1 MTPKAAAPTK
11 APTKAPTAKRPAAAA
26 KTKTKSKTAGARAG
40 GTSTLDAVGLLVH
53 DVRNPFF
60 ADVARGVGDA
70 MSSVG
75 LSTILCNTDGVDET
89 EAKHLQLLDDH
100 AILGFAV
107 APVRA
112 SLRYLELL
120 RERGLPVVLIDR
132 PSGADNFCSVAVDN
146 VKGGSFAGRHLLSLG
161 HKQIAFIG
169 PSHAV
174 QQTIDRRQGLI
185 DAMTDAGLA
194 PAALTDIGLPAL
206 TPEAGEAAAKRLAAA
221 KAKPTAAFCANDAV
235 ALGVLRGLAELG
247 ITVPDDIAVMGYDDV
262 DYASSLWPPLTTV
275 RQPKYG
281 LGQAAARLLID
292 EIDHCAAHKHRQMVF
307 APGLVIRGSTAS

>member
-1 MTPKAAAPTK
+1 M
-11 APTKAPTAKRPAAAA
+11 
-26 KTKTKSKTAGARAG
+26 S
-40 GTSTLDAVGLLVH
+40 
-53 DVRNPFF
+53 
-60 ADVARGVGDA
+60 GVGRS
-70 MSSVG
+70 M
-75 LSTILCNTDGVDET
+75 ILCNTDGVDDT
-89 EAKHLQLLDDH
+89 EAKYLQLLDDRSV
-100 AILGFAV
+100 LGFAV
-107 APVRA
+107 APVR
-112 SLRYLELL
+112 SSMRYLELL
-120 RERGLPVVLIDR
+120 RGRGRPVVLIDR
-132 PSGADNFCSVAVDN
+132 PSGSKDFCSVAVDN

-174 QQTIDRRQGLI
+174 QQTVDRRQGLI
-185 DAMTDAGLA
+185 DAMTAAGLA

-206 TPEAGEAAAKRLAAA
+206 TPEAGEAAAKRLASA

-292 EIDHCAAHKHRQMVF
+292 EIDQRSAHKHRQMVF
-307 APGLVIRGSTAS
+307 MPQLVIRGSTAS